1 MPSHLKLDYIEFKTT
16 DRVATKAFFA
26 DVFGWRYQEYGEAY
40 TAILDAGLDGG
51 FYDAEEPVRDGAMLV
66 IFFSEEL
73 EKTREAVLAAGGELT
88 KEIFSFPGG
97 RRFHFREPGG
107 NEFAVWAE

>member
-1 MPSHLKLDYIEFKTT
+1 MPTHLQIDYVEFQTT
-16 DRVATKAFFA
+16 DRAATKAFFSE
-26 DVFGWRYQEYGEAY
+26 VFGWRYQDYGDAY

-51 FYDAEEPVRDGAMLV
+51 FYDAAEPSNSPAMLI
-66 IFFSEEL
+66 IFYSSDL
-73 EKTREAVLAAGGELT
+73 EATREAVLGAGGELT
-88 KEIFSFPGG
+88 REIFSFPGG